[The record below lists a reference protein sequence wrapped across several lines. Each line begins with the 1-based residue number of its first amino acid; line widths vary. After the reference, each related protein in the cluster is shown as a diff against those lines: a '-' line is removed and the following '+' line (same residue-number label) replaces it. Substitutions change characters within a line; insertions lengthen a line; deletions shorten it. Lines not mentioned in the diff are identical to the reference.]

1 MNYFLVLT
9 SKNKRK
15 NKKNFFIFSF
25 ILVVFSFLLFSQTLS
40 AATMCWPVTP
50 SKIGCVHQSGKCYG
64 EVSGSAR
71 DAWAIDLYSPQGSIV
86 YAPISG
92 TYTYRKTSN
101 DNTLECDAIV
111 NFPFG
116 NSTYTLFMR
125 HLSQEGNDCPESTS
139 KVFQQ
144 GDPIGFIGPKKHVHI
159 QTSGDSSRKKLLY
172 TEGVLGKLFLKD
184 QQIKSGTILKKGSDV
199 SEVIKNVCKYD
210 SSVAPDLESSA
221 DDTLPENYTDIY
233 SSNVDSDSSIT
244 SCPLDE
250 GPAKG
255 VASVCVGDCPS
266 KTSEFCWPVKGNLG
280 QFPFNPDGSHKDNDS
295 FDINGNNGY
304 SIYAPITGNYTFGAS
319 SNSGSLNNGMPGC
332 YATVPFEYQG
342 QQLKL
347 RFVHMPYENGVAPGA
362 PGGRCRTGTYSYKA
376 GDQIGIVNSTGNST
390 GPHLHFGIYPP
401 IQGVSRFPEIFFDG
415 VAAIRA
421 NKEQLASVAESKL
434 CENGGGGSS
443 DPGTSND
450 CTTVAQGTLRIYTL
464 DVPSGGNAA
473 MIIKTDSTTIMIDGG
488 VKSAAGEVVN
498 FLKNLG
504 VTTINAYI
512 MTHTDN
518 DHVINIPEIFSNFTV
533 QERYSLA
540 VRDKIVMDKYNGQ
553 YNLNAFISSNGYT
566 NKALSV
572 GQNLCSTDGLQLKL
586 IGPSPSAP
594 YFQKFCAQC
603 VSGDRCIN
611 QCSLNFLV
619 TFGNTKALFTG
630 DGILNQTN
638 LLNNYGSELANLDV
652 FQVPHHGLVSLT
664 KNFITSISPKYAFSA
679 SESNFYAGGGIW
691 SGTLRNL
698 NAVGTQIFYT
708 RSGNLLFL
716 SDGNSF
722 QVIKNVNPSQYK

>member
-1 MNYFLVLT
+1 MNHSFTLIVKNQK
-9 SKNKRK
+9 KNKRISFV
-15 NKKNFFIFSF
+15 FFLILIIISFFTFSR
-25 ILVVFSFLLFSQTLS
+25 SLFAS
-40 AATMCWPVTP
+40 TMCWPVKAT
-50 SKIGCVHQSGKCYG
+50 GTYCVHGGTSDNACSGTI
-64 EVSGSAR
+64 SGSES
-71 DAWAIDLYSPQGSIV
+71 DAAAIDLAASKGTAV
-86 YAPISG
+86 FAPVTG
-92 TYTYRKTSN
+92 TYTFVKSTYEGTADCSAKVNFQYNSNNYSLYLRHLDQVSTNNGCNETNSLSLNQGALLGYVGGRKHIHLQTSSEAASFGYTKGLIGKLFFTPEQITANFTLKSN
-101 DNTLECDAIV
+101 DNSNETV
-111 NFPFG
+111 NG
-116 NSTYTLFMR
+116 IASNLCS
-125 HLSQEGNDCPESTS
+125 SD
-139 KVFQQ
+139 Q
-144 GDPIGFIGPKKHVHI
+144 G
-159 QTSGDSSRKKLLY
+159 
-172 TEGVLGKLFLKD
+172 
-184 QQIKSGTILKKGSDV
+184 
-199 SEVIKNVCKYD
+199 
-210 SSVAPDLESSA
+210 
-221 DDTLPENYTDIY
+221 
-233 SSNVDSDSSIT
+233 SSNTTVT
-244 SCPLDE
+244 TCPLDE

-255 VASVCVGDCPS
+255 IASVCVGDCPL
-266 KTSEFCWPVKGNLG
+266 KNSEFCWPVRGNLG
-280 QFPFNPDGSHKDNDS
+280 QFPFNSDGSHADNDS
-295 FDINGNNGY
+295 FDINGNSGY
-304 SIYAPITGNYTFGAS
+304 AIYAPITGNYTFGAS
-319 SNSGSLNNGMPGC
+319 SNSGPLNNGMPGC

-342 QQLKL
+342 QQLVL
-347 RFVHMPYENGVAPGA
+347 RFVHMPYENGVSPGS
-362 PGGRCRTGTYSYKA
+362 PGGRCKTGTYSYKA
-376 GDQIGIVNSTGNST
+376 GDQIGVVNSTGNST

-401 IQGVSRFPEIFFDG
+401 IQGTSRFPEIFFDG

-421 NKEQLASVAESKL
+421 NKEQLASIAESKL

-443 DPGTSND
+443 GPGTSND

-488 VKSAAGEVVN
+488 VKDAANDVVN

-518 DHVINIPEIFSNFTV
+518 DHVINIPEIFSSFTV

-540 VRDKIVMDKYNGQ
+540 VRNSVVMDKYNGQ

-566 NKALSV
+566 NKALNV
-572 GQNLCSTDGLQLKL
+572 GQSLCSTDGLQLKL
-586 IGPSPSAP
+586 VGPSPSAP
-594 YFQKFCAQC
+594 YFERHCAEC
-603 VSGDRCIN
+603 MSGGHCKN

-652 FQVPHHGLVSLT
+652 LQVPHHGLVSLT
-664 KNFITSISPKYAFSA
+664 KNFVTSISPKYAFSA

-708 RSGNLLFL
+708 KSGNLLFL
-716 SDGNSF
+716 SDGNNF

>member
-1 MNYFLVLT
+1 MNYKYELFFYF
-9 SKNKRK
+9 NC
-15 NKKNFFIFSF
+15 KKSEKKQKSFFRFFPILIIISSFTFSR
-25 ILVVFSFLLFSQTLS
+25 SLFAS
-40 AATMCWPVTP
+40 TMCWPVKAT
-50 SKIGCVHQSGKCYG
+50 GTYCVHGGTSDNACSGTI
-64 EVSGSAR
+64 SGLDS
-71 DAWAIDLYSPQGSIV
+71 DAAAIDLAASKGTSV
-86 YAPISG
+86 FAPVTG
-92 TYTYRKTSN
+92 TYTFVKSTYEGTADCSAK
-101 DNTLECDAIV
+101 V
-111 NFPFG
+111 NFQYNG
-116 NSTYTLFMR
+116 NNYSLYLR
-125 HLSQEGNDCPESTS
+125 HLDQASTNNGCDETNS
-139 KVFQQ
+139 LDLNQ
-144 GDPIGFIGPKKHVHI
+144 GALLGYVGGRKHIHL
-159 QTSGDSSRKKLLY
+159 QTSSETASFGY
-172 TEGVLGKLFLKD
+172 TKGLIGKLFFTSEQIAANFVLK
-184 QQIKSGTILKKGSDV
+184 S
-199 SEVIKNVCKYD
+199 ND
-210 SSVAPDLESSA
+210 SSNETINGIASNLCNSNENTPD
-221 DDTLPENYTDIY
+221 TT
-233 SSNVDSDSSIT
+233 VT
-244 SCPLDE
+244 SCSLDE

-255 VASVCVGDCPS
+255 VASVCVGDCPL
-266 KTSEFCWPVKGNLG
+266 KNSEFCWPVKGNLG

-342 QQLKL
+342 QQLVL
-347 RFVHMPYENGVAPGA
+347 RFVHMPYENGVSPDLLVVAVKLA
-362 PGGRCRTGTYSYKA
+362 HTAIKLAIKSALLIVLATALDLTYISA
-376 GDQIGIVNSTGNST
+376 FT
-390 GPHLHFGIYPP
+390 PP
-401 IQGVSRFPEIFFDG
+401 IQGTSRFPEIFFDG

-421 NKEQLASVAESKL
+421 NKEQLASIAESKL

-443 DPGTSND
+443 SPGTSND

-488 VKSAAGEVVN
+488 VKEAATDVVN

-540 VRDKIVMDKYNGQ
+540 VKNSITMDKYNGQ

-572 GQNLCSTDGLQLKL
+572 GQNLCSTDGLQLKVV
-586 IGPSPSAP
+586 GPSSSAP
-594 YFQKFCAQC
+594 YFQRKCAVC
-603 VSGDRCIN
+603 MSGGYCGN
-611 QCSLNFLV
+611 LCSLNFLV

-630 DGILNQTN
+630 DGILSQTN
-638 LLNNYGSELANLDV
+638 LLNNYGPELANLDV
-652 FQVPHHGLVSLT
+652 LQVPHHGLVSLT
-664 KNFITSISPKYAFSA
+664 RNFVTSISPKYAFSA

-698 NAVGTQIFYT
+698 NAAGTQIFYT
-708 RSGNLLFL
+708 KSGNLLFL